1 MTQMTV
7 TIPKA
12 LAGMSAAEREALI
25 REGLQEAVQ
34 ARIRQIKTEIAES
47 GEHIRRFEAKYGL
60 PLEQFEKQLDAE
72 SMAAHEDYNEWFFWQ
87 NVLERNQ
94 QALAEMGVN
103 LDH

>member
-12 LAGMSAAEREALI
+12 LAGLPVAEREELI

-47 GEHIRRFEAKYGL
+47 GEHIRHFENKYGI
-60 PLEQFEKQLDAE
+60 PLQQFEKQLDTE
-72 SMAAHEDYNEWFFWQ
+72 SPEAHEDYTDWFFWQ
-87 NVLERNQ
+87 EVLERNQ
-94 QALAEMGVN
+94 KALAELEIN
-103 LDH
+103 QDH